1 MGGCS
6 SKSGNGGA
14 SAGGP
19 TGDYGGGT
27 NGAVLSPASSK
38 AGGGDLRYNMLKAS
52 KGDRFHET
60 YELQPGELGTAA
72 MGCVVRAGLK
82 KRTGEMFACK
92 TFMVS
97 SVPKKKAQ
105 RRILETLRNEID
117 LLRSLDHPNIVR
129 AYESYEV
136 GQDLHL
142 IMELCRGG
150 DLGARTY
157 TEASA
162 AAVVRQV
169 LSAILHAHQKGIC
182 HRDLKFENILWE
194 SEADDAQIKLIDFG
208 MSARFQ
214 EGMPMNERVGTVYTM
229 APEVLQ
235 GEYTKQADLWSVGCI
250 TFHLIAGEPPFEC
263 EDEVDTM
270 RRLLA
275 VNYYWPMRMK
285 VSSEAKAFCYNLL
298 KFDPRRRWTVEEAIA
313 SPWIKRFA
321 PGGPD
326 GSPAPTT
333 YATPAAPAAAARS
346 PRNVSASPSQT
357 TAATT
362 PSTIASSSSASLAAT
377 AAAAAAAA
385 TATGAGTA
393 RSDASADAA
402 RLGDTAGAPPPANG
416 SAATAAGAG
425 GLGAGGGEDKAS
437 QREHGAEGV
446 TRVGDGGAEGDLE
459 ELPQEVP
466 IQVRLLSSMRD
477 YRSYGALRRTALM
490 VVAYN
495 QTPDKLR
502 ELRNEFVDFDTEMN
516 GKISR
521 EEMRTALAQRGVGAE
536 EIEEL
541 FESIDV
547 DQSGDIHYLEFLAAT
562 IEAVG
567 ATEEERL
574 RMAFERLDTDESGSI
589 TVSNL
594 KEIMGPSY
602 DDEAIRKTLE
612 EADVGK
618 DGRVAWED
626 FLLLMRDRR
635 GVGAL
640 VAEERKA
647 VDALKSKLS
656 PRPPAASSPTPALT
670 TALLSSALPSPPLP
684 QPDTEGS
691 LVAGS
696 EAPATTTTTTTT
708 ATTTITGGETT
719 TEAPAVTGEAETAA
733 AAAAATA
740 TAAAAAEGGTPTA
753 GIEQAGEAAREEDTA
768 VSITVSR

>member
-1 MGGCS
+1 
-6 SKSGNGGA
+6 
-14 SAGGP
+14 
-19 TGDYGGGT
+19 
-27 NGAVLSPASSK
+27 
-38 AGGGDLRYNMLKAS
+38 MLKAS

-60 YELQPGELGTAA
+60 YEVQPGELGTAA
-72 MGCVVRAGLK
+72 MGCVVRAGIK

-142 IMELCRGG
+142 VMELCRGG

-157 TEASA
+157 TEAQA

-194 SEADDAQIKLIDFG
+194 SKAEDAQIKLIDFG

-229 APEVLQ
+229 APEVLR

-250 TFHLIAGEPPFEC
+250 TFHLISGEPPFEC

-275 VNYYWPMRMK
+275 VQYYWPIGSK
-285 VSSEAKAFCYNLL
+285 VSSEAKGFCYNLL
-298 KFDPRRRWTVEEAIA
+298 KLDPRRRWTVEEAIA

-326 GSPAPTT
+326 ASPP
-333 YATPAAPAAAARS
+333 ATAVARS
-346 PRNVSASPSQT
+346 PRNVNASSAISSSNSRVVVEE
-357 TAATT
+357 TT
-362 PSTIASSSSASLAAT
+362 PSTIASSLSTSLAGT
-377 AAAAAAAA
+377 AAASAAESP
-385 TATGAGTA
+385 TVPPP
-393 RSDASADAA
+393 DAA
-402 RLGDTAGAPPPANG
+402 RL
-416 SAATAAGAG
+416 AAGAA
-425 GLGAGGGEDKAS
+425 GLPPPPSVATSSSSTAAVGGGS
-437 QREHGAEGV
+437 AEEAARQTG
-446 TRVGDGGAEGDLE
+446 TGDGKSQE
-459 ELPQEVP
+459 EEEDDDALGEMPQEAP
-466 IQVRLLSSMRD
+466 ISVRMLSSMRD

-495 QTPDKLR
+495 QSPDKLR
-502 ELRNEFVDFDTEMN
+502 ELRNEFVDFDTEKN

-521 EEMRTALAQRGVGAE
+521 GEMRTALSQRGVSPE

-541 FESIDV
+541 FESLDV
-547 DQSGDIHYLEFLAAT
+547 DHSGDIHYLEFLAAT

-567 ATEEERL
+567 ATEEVRL
-574 RMAFERLDTDESGSI
+574 RQAFERLDTDESGSI
-589 TVSNL
+589 TVDNL
-594 KEIMGPSY
+594 REIMGPSY
-602 DDEAIRKTLE
+602 DDEAIHKTLE
-612 EADVGK
+612 EADAGQ
-618 DGRVAWED
+618 DGRVEWED

-635 GVGAL
+635 GVETL
-640 VAEERKA
+640 VAQERKA
-647 VDALKSKLS
+647 VDELKSKIS
-656 PRPPAASSPTPALT
+656 PGP
-670 TALLSSALPSPPLP
+670 LSSASSSALVSAVVAVGGQGELATCAAP
-684 QPDTEGS
+684 EG
-691 LVAGS
+691 
-696 EAPATTTTTTTT
+696 E
-708 ATTTITGGETT
+708 
-719 TEAPAVTGEAETAA
+719 
-733 AAAAATA
+733 AAATKA
-740 TAAAAAEGGTPTA
+740 PSTLPPDDDAAEEAAATGAATEGRGAEAAEGGGAVTA
-753 GIEQAGEAAREEDTA
+753 GAGTPASTTAAAQAEPSSWQEGEGEGEEGGVGPGIGDGGNDAREGSGDGGGDDSLAEVVA
-768 VSITVSR
+768 VAATLTS

>member
-1 MGGCS
+1 TQKSRLFPLELPEPLFFSARFGRPLGSPSKDLPSRPPLTHAVKRIRAHRTNLREGASLYLREGTMGVCS
-6 SKSGNGGA
+6 SKSDAAGA

-27 NGAVLSPASSK
+27 NNKGGGCTDVSPASSK
-38 AGGGDLRYNMLKAS
+38 GAGGDLRYNMLKAS

-60 YELQPGELGTAA
+60 YEVQPGELGTAA
-72 MGCVVRAGLK
+72 MGCVVRAGRK

-105 RRILETLRNEID
+105 RHILETLRNEID

-142 IMELCRGG
+142 VMELCRGG

-157 TEASA
+157 TEAQA

-194 SEADDAQIKLIDFG
+194 SKAQEAQIKLIDFG

-263 EDEVDTM
+263 ENEVDTM

-275 VNYYWPMRMK
+275 VQYYWPIGSK
-285 VSSEAKAFCYNLL
+285 VSSEAKGFCYNLL

-326 GSPAPTT
+326 ASPP
-333 YATPAAPAAAARS
+333 ATAVARS
-346 PRNVSASPSQT
+346 PRNVNASSALSSSNSRVVV
-357 TAATT
+357 AETT
-362 PSTIASSSSASLAAT
+362 PSTIASSSSTSLAGT

-385 TATGAGTA
+385 ESPTVPPP
-393 RSDASADAA
+393 DAA
-402 RLGDTAGAPPPANG
+402 RL
-416 SAATAAGAG
+416 AAGAT
-425 GLGAGGGEDKAS
+425 GLPPPPSVAASSSSTAAVGGGS
-437 QREHGAEGV
+437 AEEAARQTG
-446 TRVGDGGAEGDLE
+446 RGDGKLQE
-459 ELPQEVP
+459 EEEDDDALGEMPQEAP
-466 IQVRLLSSMRD
+466 IFVRMLSSMRD

-495 QTPDKLR
+495 QSPDKLR
-502 ELRNEFVDFDTEMN
+502 ELRNEFVDFDT
-516 GKISR
+516 
-521 EEMRTALAQRGVGAE
+521 
-536 EIEEL
+536 
-541 FESIDV
+541 
-547 DQSGDIHYLEFLAAT
+547 
-562 IEAVG
+562 
-567 ATEEERL
+567 
-574 RMAFERLDTDESGSI
+574 
-589 TVSNL
+589 
-594 KEIMGPSY
+594 
-602 DDEAIRKTLE
+602 
-612 EADVGK
+612 
-618 DGRVAWED
+618 
-626 FLLLMRDRR
+626 
-635 GVGAL
+635 
-640 VAEERKA
+640 
-647 VDALKSKLS
+647 
-656 PRPPAASSPTPALT
+656 
-670 TALLSSALPSPPLP
+670 
-684 QPDTEGS
+684 
-691 LVAGS
+691 
-696 EAPATTTTTTTT
+696 
-708 ATTTITGGETT
+708 
-719 TEAPAVTGEAETAA
+719 
-733 AAAAATA
+733 
-740 TAAAAAEGGTPTA
+740 
-753 GIEQAGEAAREEDTA
+753 
-768 VSITVSR
+768 